1 MEVITIKRYYCPQCG
16 HDQLNKKG
24 YTPDGRQRVKCLGCG
39 KSSTIGVRKMGEAK
53 FDPKKLLPIMHK
65 DPIKFNRE
73 ELYAMGWLIADGSLS
88 KTHQMSI
95 TIEPSDE
102 YALGYIKQAL
112 SISNNIK
119 KAKCGTKRK
128 YYSRLT
134 WGYKHADP
142 YWEKLG
148 LIINKTGNEIWLPY
162 MENSHFIRGFLDGDG
177 CVSGK
182 KILFT
187 SSSIDF
193 VQALQKTV
201 FNIIENFGSL
211 TFTRGAYNLQYF
223 GTHAKALGEWLYQ
236 DSKNLRLERKY
247 KKYLDI

>member
-1 MEVITIKRYYCPQCG
+1 MEIITIKRYYCPYCG

-24 YTPDGRQRVKCLGCG
+24 YTPDGRQRFKCLGCR
-39 KSSTIGVRKMGEAK
+39 KSSTLNVRKMGEAK

-65 DPIKFNRE
+65 DPIKFNKE

-95 TIEPSDE
+95 TIDPDDE

-119 KAKCGTKRK
+119 KAKCGSKGK

-148 LIINKTGNEIWLPY
+148 LINNKTGNKVWIPY
-162 MENSHFIRGFLDGDG
+162 MQKSHFIRGFLDGDG
-177 CVSGK
+177 YVLGK

-187 SSSIDF
+187 CSSIDF
-193 VQALQKTV
+193 LQSLQKAI
-201 FNIIENFGSL
+201 FNVIENFGSL
-211 TFTRGAYNLQYF
+211 IFVKGAYNLQYS
-223 GTHAKALGEWLYQ
+223 GTNAKALGEWLYQ
-236 DSKNLRLERKY
+236 DSEGLRLERKY
-247 KKYLDI
+247 EKYKSI